1 MLIIAKRIRTGCMT
15 PRLIT
20 LAFFALSALSTLAQ
34 QPPQPQPPPQPP
46 PQPRLESP
54 PPAPA
59 EEPVYDPL
67 RAEKAIEVG
76 RFYLKRG
83 NLDAAI
89 ERFQDAARFKPGYAI
104 PYRWMGLA
112 YEKKGL
118 KSEAV
123 SAYKKYLE
131 LAIIIEDGVYLFD
144 LFFFFFGEIEL
155 G

>member
-1 MLIIAKRIRTGCMT
+1 MT
-15 PRLIT
+15 PHLIT
-20 LAFFALSALSTLAQ
+20 LAFLTLFSLSALAQ
-34 QPPQPQPPPQPP
+34 QPPQKQPPPA
-46 PQPRLESP
+46 PRLESP
-54 PPAPA
+54 PPGPA

-104 PYRWMGLA
+104 PYRWMALA

-131 LAIIIEDGVYLFD
+131 LYPSAEDADKVRKRIEKLAR
-144 LFFFFFGEIEL
+144 EIARKARKKSS

>member
-1 MLIIAKRIRTGCMT
+1 MT
-15 PRLIT
+15 PRLAT
-20 LAFFALSALSTLAQ
+20 LAFFALSALSALAQ
-34 QPPQPQPPPQPP
+34 QPPSPPP
-46 PQPRLESP
+46 PQPRPESP

-59 EEPVYDPL
+59 EEPIYDPL

-89 ERFQDAARFKPGYAI
+89 ERFQDAARFKPGYGL

-118 KSEAV
+118 KADAV
-123 SAYKKYLE
+123 AAYRKYLE
-131 LAIIIEDGVYLFD
+131 LYPSAEDADKVRKRIDKLER
-144 LFFFFFGEIEL
+144 EIARKARKKSS

>member
-1 MLIIAKRIRTGCMT
+1 MT
-15 PRLIT
+15 PRLTT
-20 LAFFALSALSTLAQ
+20 LAFFALSALPALAQ
-34 QPPQPQPPPQPP
+34 QPPPP

-54 PPAPA
+54 SPPPA

-89 ERFQDAARFKPGYAI
+89 ERFEDAARFKPGYGV
-104 PYRWMGLA
+104 PYRWMALA

-118 KSEAV
+118 KTEAV
-123 SAYKKYLE
+123 AAYRKYLE
-131 LAIIIEDGVYLFD
+131 LYPSAEDADKVRKRIEKLER
-144 LFFFFFGEIEL
+144 EIARKARKKS
-155 G
+155 